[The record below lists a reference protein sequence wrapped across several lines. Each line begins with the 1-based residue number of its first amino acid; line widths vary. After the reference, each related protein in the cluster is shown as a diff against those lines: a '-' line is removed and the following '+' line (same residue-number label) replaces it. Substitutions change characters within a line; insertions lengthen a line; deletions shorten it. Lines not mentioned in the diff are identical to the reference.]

1 MSGVARTN
9 LEELGQIAGTGQYA
23 ESEDEDEDWVSE
35 NCVKGVV
42 IGLLGLIADDQE
54 DHIAK
59 VGLLYEICL
68 NHSELIM
75 F

>member
-1 MSGVARTN
+1 MSGVARSH
-9 LEELGQIAGTGQYA
+9 LEELGQIAGNGQYT
-23 ESEDEDEDWVSE
+23 ELEDEDEDWVSE
-35 NCVKGVV
+35 NCVKAVV
-42 IGLLGLIADDQE
+42 IWLLGLIADDQE

-68 NHSELIM
+68 NPSELIM